1 MLYLVPTPIGNL
13 KDITLRALE
22 VLQAVDA
29 VIAEDTRKSGLLLK
43 HFNIDKKFIP
53 FHQHNEHKVLE
64 SICSKLAT
72 GVDMAL
78 ITDAGTPGISDPGF
92 LLVRACVQ
100 AGIEVCSLPGAT
112 AFVPALI
119 NSGIPCDRFCFEGF
133 LPVKKGRQ
141 TRLESLKDEQR
152 TMVFYESPHRLI
164 KTLTQFKEVFGE
176 LRQAAVSREITKLYE
191 ENKRGTLTELIDY
204 FNTQNIRGEM
214 VIVVEGAE
222 VVKEKK
228 IRNREEED

>member
-1 MLYLVPTPIGNL
+1 
-13 KDITLRALE
+13 
-22 VLQAVDA
+22 
-29 VIAEDTRKSGLLLK
+29 
-43 HFNIDKKFIP
+43 
-53 FHQHNEHKVLE
+53 
-64 SICSKLAT
+64 
-72 GVDMAL
+72 
-78 ITDAGTPGISDPGF
+78 
-92 LLVRACVQ
+92 
-100 AGIEVCSLPGAT
+100 
-112 AFVPALI
+112 
-119 NSGIPCDRFCFEGF
+119 
-133 LPVKKGRQ
+133 
-141 TRLESLKDEQR
+141 
-152 TMVFYESPHRLI
+152 MVFYESPHRLI